1 MMVEAMKTMTETVY
15 ALIDVIKTL
24 HNILFDLFGKP
35 SKIWMRKDKKIVKT
49 RRHSRCRFAKKSCH
63 KMRHRE
69 PRAEIGGT
77 GCI

>member
-1 MMVEAMKTMTETVY
+1 MTKAMEKFTEDVY
-15 ALIDVIKTL
+15 CVIDVMDTL
-24 HNILFDLFGKP
+24 RNILSDFFRTP
-35 SKIWMRKDKKIVKT
+35 SKYRMRKNKKIVKT
-49 RRHSRCRFAKKSCH
+49 RRHSRCRFAKKTCH

>member
-1 MMVEAMKTMTETVY
+1 MGKVMENLIETIY
-15 ALIDVIKTL
+15 AAVNVIKTL
-24 HNILFDLFGKP
+24 GGILSNLFRTK
-35 SKIWMRKDKKIVKT
+35 STCWMRKNKKIVMM
-49 RRHSRCRFAKKSCH
+49 RRYSRCRFVKKTCQ

>member
-1 MMVEAMKTMTETVY
+1 MENVMENLIETIYKT
-15 ALIDVIKTL
+15 IDVIKTL
-24 HNILFDLFGKP
+24 GRILSNLFRTK
-35 SKIWMRKDKKIVKT
+35 SRCWMRKNKKIVMM
-49 RRHSRCRFAKKSCH
+49 RRHSRCRFVKKTCH

>member
-1 MMVEAMKTMTETVY
+1 MGKVMENLIETIY
-15 ALIDVIKTL
+15 AAIDVIKTL
-24 HNILFDLFGKP
+24 GGILSNLFRTK
-35 SKIWMRKDKKIVKT
+35 STFWMRKKKIVMM
-49 RRHSRCRFAKKSCH
+49 RRHSRCRFVKKICH

>member
-1 MMVEAMKTMTETVY
+1 
-15 ALIDVIKTL
+15 
-24 HNILFDLFGKP
+24 
-35 SKIWMRKDKKIVKT
+35 MRKNKKIVMM
-49 RRHSRCRFAKKSCH
+49 RRHSRCRFVKKTCH

>member
-1 MMVEAMKTMTETVY
+1 MGNVMEKLIETIY
-15 ALIDVIKTL
+15 KAIDVIKTL
-24 HNILFDLFGKP
+24 GGILSDLFRTK
-35 SKIWMRKDKKIVKT
+35 SMFWMRKNKKIVMM
-49 RRHSRCRFAKKSCH
+49 RRNSRCRFVKKTCH

>member
-1 MMVEAMKTMTETVY
+1 MGNVMENLIETIYKT
-15 ALIDVIKTL
+15 IDVIKTL
-24 HNILFDLFGKP
+24 CGILFDLFRTK
-35 SKIWMRKDKKIVKT
+35 SMFWMRKNKKIVMM
-49 RRHSRCRFAKKSCH
+49 RRHSRCRLVKKTCH

>member
-1 MMVEAMKTMTETVY
+1 MGNVMENLTETIYKTIDVMKT
-15 ALIDVIKTL
+15 LGC
-24 HNILFDLFGKP
+24 ILSDLFRTK
-35 SKIWMRKDKKIVKT
+35 SMFWMRKNKKIVMM
-49 RRHSRCRFAKKSCH
+49 RRHSRCRFVKKTCH